1 MKTEANDFFLVGIG
15 GSSGGIQAMQTFFE
29 SMPFLP
35 NIAFV
40 AITHLSRGYA
50 SNLSAI
56 LARYTPYR
64 VIAVKED
71 VQLASGNIYVITE
84 DSYLECADGKLLKRP
99 RPKESDINR
108 AVDIFLLSLAETF
121 RERAIAV
128 ILSGGGNDGLKGAVA
143 VEKRGGL
150 VMSQSP
156 ISSQFPQMPLA
167 VIRDNNPAAVLEPA
181 ALAEAV
187 VQRVHEKS
195 TNRIRK

>member
-1 MKTEANDFFLVGIG
+1 
-15 GSSGGIQAMQTFFE
+15 
-29 SMPFLP
+29 MPFLP

-56 LARYTPYR
+56 LARRAPYR
-64 VIAVKED
+64 VTAVKED

-99 RPKESDINR
+99 RLKKLDINR

-121 RERAIAV
+121 RERAIAI
-128 ILSGGGNDGLKGAVA
+128 ILSCGGDDGLKGTVA
-143 VEKRGGL
+143 VEKRGGM
-150 VMSQSP
+150 VISQRP

-167 VIRDNNPAAVLEPA
+167 VIRDSNPAAVLELA

-195 TNRIRK
+195 TNGIRK